1 MTMMFEKEYEIV
13 VAGGG
18 IAGVAAAVEA
28 ARRGFRTALVEKTV
42 FLGGL
47 ATAGLINFYQALCDG
62 NGHQVTFGLAEELLH
77 RSILYGPGE
86 VPSGWRSENN
96 APEERRY
103 TTLFS
108 PASLV
113 MALDEILQQAGVEVW
128 FDTLICD
135 VEQSESLLTGIVVEN
150 ESGRGVIRAGEFID
164 ASGSAL
170 LFRRC
175 GAVCYDTDNFPSL
188 WEFEFRQGRLERFV
202 GVVSGGGEISP
213 LLTESELTEV
223 GLSREIL
230 AQERRGISGRLV
242 SEMVQ
247 TTRRYLRKRYQKAYA
262 AGTSDRHTHYPV
274 LLPTMPQLRK
284 IYAIHGRHT
293 LDDSDVLHHF
303 SDSVGLVADWR
314 KPGIV
319 REVPY
324 SSLCAAAGPD
334 NLLAAGRCIA
344 AVEGA
349 WEVTR
354 VIQAAAMTG
363 QVAGA
368 AAALSRTNA
377 CHVCELDPV
386 LLQEELR
393 TLHFKFH
400 VSEL

>member
-1 MTMMFEKEYEIV
+1 MNVSFEKEYEIV

-28 ARRGFRTALVEKTV
+28 ARRGCRTALIEKTV
-42 FLGGL
+42 ILGGL
-47 ATAGLINFYQALCDG
+47 ATAGLIDFYQALCDG
-62 NGHQVTFGLAEELLH
+62 NGRQVTFGLAEELLH
-77 RSILYGPGE
+77 RSILYGPGD
-86 VPSGWRSENN
+86 VPPGWRGENN

-113 MALDEILQQAGVEVW
+113 MALDEILQQTGVEVW

-135 VEQSESLLTGIVVEN
+135 VEQTDSRLTGIVVEN
-150 ESGRGVIRAGEFID
+150 ESGRGMIRAGEFID

-175 GAVCYDTDNFPSL
+175 GAACHDADNVPSL
-188 WEFEFRQGRLERFV
+188 WEFEFRQGKLERFV
-202 GVVSGGGEISP
+202 GCVSGSGEISS
-213 LLTESELTEV
+213 LLTDSELAEV
-223 GLSREIL
+223 GITREIL
-230 AQERRGISGRLV
+230 EQERRGISGRLV
-242 SEMVQ
+242 SEIVQ
-247 TTRRYLRKRYQKAYA
+247 TTRSYLRKRYQKAYA
-262 AGTSDRHTHYPV
+262 DGVSNRHTHYPV

-293 LDDSDVLHHF
+293 LGDSDVSQHF
-303 SDSVGLVADWR
+303 PDSVGLVADWR

-324 SSLCAAAGPD
+324 SSLCAAAGPV

-344 AVEGA
+344 AVDGA

-368 AAALSRTNA
+368 AAALARANDCGA
-377 CHVCELDPV
+377 CELDPV
-386 LLQEELR
+386 LLQNELR
-393 TLHFKFH
+393 KLHFKLH
-400 VSEL
+400 ESE